1 MRNTIQFLINESLL
15 IPADTVDVYIDRKKR
30 VWIVDFNPFG
40 EPSTALLFEWAELL
54 LLSPTKTDLTDA
66 GSCNQEILTEPKD
79 RPHNTE
85 IDFEFRIINHQRE
98 TFSSTSGTYRGPIDV
113 TLAPDFHKFME
124 ICKNQDKEEA
134 AECRD
139 VHVL

>member
-1 MRNTIQFLINESLL
+1 M
-15 IPADTVDVYIDRKKR
+15 DVYIDRKKR

-40 EPSTALLFEWAELL
+40 EPSSALLFEWAELL
-54 LLSPTKTDLTDA
+54 LLSPANTDLIDA
-66 GSCNQEILTEPKD
+66 GSCAEEILTEPKD
-79 RPHNTE
+79 HPHNTE

-113 TLAPDFHKFME
+113 TLAPDFYKFME

-134 AECRD
+134 AESRD